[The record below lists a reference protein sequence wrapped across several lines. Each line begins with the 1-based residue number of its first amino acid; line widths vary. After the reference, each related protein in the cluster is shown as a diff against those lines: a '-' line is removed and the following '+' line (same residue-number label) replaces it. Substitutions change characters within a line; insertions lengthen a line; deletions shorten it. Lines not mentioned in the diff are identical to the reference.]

1 MPREQQRRPLL
12 LLPEQRHIVTFLDRE
27 AVPHHAQW
35 EADGIVDREIW
46 RKAGAQGLLGLQL
59 PEEYG
64 GAGQDP
70 LTYCL
75 AVEEVAR
82 EMGVTGGFVQV
93 NDRGALSC
101 TLKARVETA
110 LARGTEAEK

>member
-1 MPREQQRRPLL
+1 MNILRSASAGTLESSDAMVLVRPGEGGLTIDIESVVLPQFGPAIRE
-12 LLPEQRHIVTFLDRE
+12 
-27 AVPHHAQW
+27 
-35 EADGIVDREIW
+35 
-46 RKAGAQGLLGLQL
+46 
-59 PEEYG
+59 
-64 GAGQDP
+64 
-70 LTYCL
+70 

-82 EMGVTGGFVQV
+82 EMGITGGFVQV